1 MNTPSK
7 HTETALQRLR
17 NEENK
22 GIEWYRSR
30 GLEVRPQKHIADWE
44 IEQQKDL
51 MLDEL
56 QDLIGDV
63 RELLNLAMKCSKGSK
78 GREDLIK
85 QALELLQC
93 KK

>member
-17 NEENK
+17 NEETK

-63 RELLNLAMKCSKGSK
+63 RELLKQAAATAQ
-78 GREDLIK
+78 GRLGKIK
-85 QALELLQC
+85 QALELLEC
-93 KK
+93 KR